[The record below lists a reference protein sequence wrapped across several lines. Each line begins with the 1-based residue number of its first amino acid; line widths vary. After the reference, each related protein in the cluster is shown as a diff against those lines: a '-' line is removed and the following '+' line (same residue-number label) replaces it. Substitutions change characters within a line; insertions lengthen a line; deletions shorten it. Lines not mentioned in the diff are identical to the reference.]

1 MRSGRNCWPACT
13 YRTAPRQRYRTA
25 CASCTIQGC
34 DSELIAT
41 GVVFEVEGLKLVKK
55 LPVPLRYPCSRTSAR
70 EPQLYP
76 AIRSAAFTQTLSEK
90 PSSIGCAVVTPG
102 RKRVP
107 AALLPRPPPPG
118 LIRVSG
124 RSEVPLGG
132 QRVRLADTAALV
144 DAGVGLC
151 GDGSGPARQ
160 RDFAA
165 RTVRMGP

>member
-1 MRSGRNCWPACT
+1 M
-13 YRTAPRQRYRTA
+13 
-25 CASCTIQGC
+25 
-34 DSELIAT
+34 
-41 GVVFEVEGLKLVKK
+41 
-55 LPVPLRYPCSRTSAR
+55 
-70 EPQLYP
+70 YP

-132 QRVRLADTAALV
+132 QRVRLADTPALV
-144 DAGVGLC
+144 DAGVGPC
-151 GDGSGPARQ
+151 GDGSGPARE

-165 RTVRMGP
+165 RAVYVGP